1 MIKTYQKYILKKFL
15 GSIFIISGIFYGLVL
30 ILNLFE
36 EINYVKNLNEDF
48 SLPFFLNFI
57 NSPSILYEIFP
68 FIFLIASQFFFL
80 NLIEKNELL
89 IFKNIGLDN
98 FKLIKLLATISLISG
113 ILIVL
118 IFYNFSAK
126 LKFIYL
132 DLKNDYANDNKF
144 LAVITENGLWIR
156 DENNNNINIINA
168 GQIEGDY
175 LKDVIITQFDES
187 FNISRYISADEVDI
201 KNNMWL
207 LLKSKISI
215 TGKQSF
221 NEDNL
226 EFQTNFNSE
235 KINTLFSD
243 MNSLTIWELFKQKK
257 YYEEVGYSTDDINL
271 HLQKIYS
278 FPIYLMITTILSS
291 VIMLNIKHNKPKIFY
306 LVLGVLLS
314 VIIFYINH
322 FAGTMGI
329 NNQLPITLSVWLPLL
344 IISILIGIGLVTINE
359 K

>member
-1 MIKTYQKYILKKFL
+1 M
-15 GSIFIISGIFYGLVL
+15 
-30 ILNLFE
+30 
-36 EINYVKNLNEDF
+36 
-48 SLPFFLNFI
+48 
-57 NSPSILYEIFP
+57 
-68 FIFLIASQFFFL
+68 
-80 NLIEKNELL
+80 
-89 IFKNIGLDN
+89 DN
-98 FKLIKLLATISLISG
+98 FKLIKLLSIISLVSG

-126 LKFIYL
+126 FKFIYL
-132 DLKNDYANDNKF
+132 DLKNNYANDNKF

-156 DENNNNINIINA
+156 DENNGNINIINA

-175 LKDVIITQFDES
+175 LKNVIITQFDDS
-187 FNISRYISADEVDI
+187 FNISRYISSDEIDI
-201 KNNMWL
+201 KDNMWL
-207 LLKSKISI
+207 LQKSKITV

-221 NEDNL
+221 NENNL

-243 MNSLTIWELFKQKK
+243 MDSLTVWQLFKQKK

-322 FAGTMGI
+322 FAGTMGV

>member
-36 EINYVKNLNEDF
+36 EINYVKNLNENF
-48 SLPFFLNFI
+48 TLPLFLNFI

-68 FIFLIASQFFFL
+68 FIFLIAAQFFFL

-98 FKLIKLLATISLISG
+98 FKLIKLLATISLVSG

-126 LKFIYL
+126 FKFIYL
-132 DLKNDYANDNKF
+132 DLKNNYANDNKF

-156 DENNNNINIINA
+156 DENNGNINIINA

-175 LKDVIITQFDES
+175 LKSVIITQFDDS
-187 FNISRYISADEVDI
+187 FNISRYISSDEVNI
-201 KNNMWL
+201 QNNMWL
-207 LLKSKISI
+207 LQKSKITI

-221 NEDNL
+221 IKNNL
-226 EFQTNFNSE
+226 KFQTNFNSE

-306 LVLGVLLS
+306 LLLGVLLS

>member
-36 EINYVKNLNEDF
+36 EINYVKNLNENF
-48 SLPFFLNFI
+48 TLPLFLNFI

-98 FKLIKLLATISLISG
+98 FKLIRLLTAISLVSG

-156 DENNNNINIINA
+156 DESDGNINIISA

-175 LKDVIITQFDES
+175 LKDVIITQFDEN
-187 FNISRYISADEVDI
+187 FNISRYISSNEVGI

-207 LLKSKISI
+207 LPKSKISI

-221 NEDNL
+221 TEDNL

>member
-1 MIKTYQKYILKKFL
+1 MIKTYQRYILKKFL

-36 EINYVKNLNEDF
+36 EINYVKNLNENF

-98 FKLIKLLATISLISG
+98 FKLIRLLTAISLVSG

-156 DENNNNINIINA
+156 DESDGNINIISA

-175 LKDVIITQFDES
+175 LKDVIITQFDEN
-187 FNISRYISADEVDI
+187 FNISRYISSDEVGI

-207 LLKSKISI
+207 LQKSKISI

-221 NEDNL
+221 NEDNF

-306 LVLGVLLS
+306 LLLGVLLS

-344 IISILIGIGLVTINE
+344 IILILIGIGLVTINE